1 MGCRRFDTCA
11 SNGKSECFNFAEP
24 EDVLNEAL
32 QMLDDLYPERHRK
45 VAGDLAEKRRTL
57 EHPVRILAF
66 HFPQFHRFDE
76 NDMWWGTGFTEWV
89 NVTKAVPEFEG
100 HYQPRLPADLG
111 FYDMMLESTR
121 EQQARLA
128 KRYGLYGFI
137 YYHYWFNGRRIL
149 EKVVDEMLKSGKPEL
164 PFCFCW
170 ANENWT
176 KRWDG
181 SVQEVMLEQTYCEED
196 DRDHI
201 LSLMKTFSD
210 PRYIK
215 IKGKPFFAVY
225 RVELFPNPRKTA
237 EIWREE
243 AKRAG
248 FPDLFLVVN
257 ENFKSGIDPVSI
269 GFDAAIEFAPDVRA
283 LKEPL
288 YRGAEYE
295 EMFYKGGLEI
305 GFRQNNVYLY
315 DSIVKNMLAKPKAAY
330 RRFHG
335 VFPSWDNSPRRW
347 ERLKGSTIIHGS
359 TPDKFELFVEKK
371 LLMTYKEFE
380 GEERLLFVN
389 AWNEWA
395 EGCYLEPDRRFR
407 LGYLEAIRKAFDR
420 SVHLAK
426 FRSIG
431 DYVKSNTEARELQ
444 GYEWSLDERVK
455 IELDERIPEPWK
467 SVSRVYE
474 AQVFVDAG
482 YGFTEKM
489 SVRKEISGRER
500 KVIFD
505 VSGFEDVRKW
515 RFDPIANYT
524 SAIRVGEVKVVDKEG
539 NEYILS
545 EKDSNADTREGDILV
560 FKNIDPQ
567 IYFVE
572 QHVAQPK
579 EVVVELEFVWIDK
592 KGYTPPKDSG
602 ISRGAGL
609 LQETDQVIAAKD
621 REIREREKV
630 IAEIMNSRTFRYGAV
645 LRRVAAALG
654 IVALVKRFFPAS

>member
-1 MGCRRFDTCA
+1 
-11 SNGKSECFNFAEP
+11 
-24 EDVLNEAL
+24 
-32 QMLDDLYPERHRK
+32 
-45 VAGDLAEKRRTL
+45 
-57 EHPVRILAF
+57 
-66 HFPQFHRFDE
+66 
-76 NDMWWGTGFTEWV
+76 
-89 NVTKAVPEFEG
+89 
-100 HYQPRLPADLG
+100 
-111 FYDMMLESTR
+111 
-121 EQQARLA
+121 
-128 KRYGLYGFI
+128 
-137 YYHYWFNGRRIL
+137 
-149 EKVVDEMLKSGKPEL
+149 
-164 PFCFCW
+164 
-170 ANENWT
+170 
-176 KRWDG
+176 
-181 SVQEVMLEQTYCEED
+181 
-196 DRDHI
+196 
-201 LSLMKTFSD
+201 
-210 PRYIK
+210 
-215 IKGKPFFAVY
+215 
-225 RVELFPNPRKTA
+225 
-237 EIWREE
+237 
-243 AKRAG
+243 
-248 FPDLFLVVN
+248 
-257 ENFKSGIDPVSI
+257 
-269 GFDAAIEFAPDVRA
+269 
-283 LKEPL
+283 
-288 YRGAEYE
+288 
-295 EMFYKGGLEI
+295 
-305 GFRQNNVYLY
+305 
-315 DSIVKNMLAKPKAAY
+315 
-330 RRFHG
+330 
-335 VFPSWDNSPRRW
+335 
-347 ERLKGSTIIHGS
+347 
-359 TPDKFELFVEKK
+359 
-371 LLMTYKEFE
+371 
-380 GEERLLFVN
+380 
-389 AWNEWA
+389 
-395 EGCYLEPDRRFR
+395 
-407 LGYLEAIRKAFDR
+407 LEAIRKAFDR

-654 IVALVKRFFPAS
+654 IVALVKRIFPAS